1 MTNPDG
7 SVPSS
12 SLGRVW
18 TGGIDLEGLNSALT
32 LNPRAGSKLIE
43 ADERFWATPRR
54 SSTSTDQE
62 VLQISLQSPRLIN
75 YIAFSAAI
83 FPHDIYAEY
92 WDHDADKWR
101 PCLDA
106 TVPRATP
113 AVYSIL
119 ESRPGVL
126 PPASAIYGHYHPQHS
141 FSGHWRNIEFRI
153 RSVTTILVRL
163 VLQRNTRGRV
173 PTDAFGQ
180 PVDYSLAIRA
190 LTVGFRVEKRGD
202 IPRTS
207 PRLDSFS
214 EYETFATMTD
224 VLGSSVDFSLRINR
238 ASHVL
243 SYQTSNPTDENLAW
257 RCEPQPIPWAV
268 VNFFADT
275 RAADG
280 SPQVIDRFHIDPL
293 YEGPN
298 LNLYW
303 ANDEPSGKFIAN
315 DDPLE
320 FGVATVHDEVGI
332 PGNVLHAGD
341 ANKDKYAYVD
351 INNAG
356 FNFAPSQNWWIGGK
370 LNFKFQHGTQNYLTP
385 VLDFGEFN
393 ISLTPLTF
401 RVLTVHGDA
410 LNVWVDDFDPGTP
423 CTFFVAHDDGVLH
436 LRLRVGEVYYQ
447 ANMALTVDFT
457 SVQPPTLRF
466 GGYLGSQP
474 GIGNSDID
482 SLILKIDESFDEDTA
497 TAFLEDVTPYLRG
510 DVDDDR
516 TENALLRYDTSFVT
530 SNYRTGFVGGT
541 INRFN
546 ELVWHPI
553 ARDFVLRRGFLHI
566 PPTRAKYWK
575 FEFCGL
581 SPEPFEVYKPISKT
595 VQSYPVSMWNRGKGA
610 PTLWDSINVV
620 QPGVMPSIN
629 MALSINFQDATSS
642 IGTGGTGTS
651 KTNTMAR
658 VLWDHDARHSVGS
671 VYWAWNFLPLHQA
684 PRTPCFE
691 KIGVHSYETTVVDHT
706 TKLGYFVGIKSLKAY
721 RLDYAATD
729 DSPQVIEMFHDLANI
744 SSNSNWILTGQYS
757 LSSGQS
763 HYAKAES
770 RVIAS
775 KRIVRAVQFAAQQS
789 AARQLLPDDDFI
801 DLDHTNWVAVGDA
814 HLAPAITESSLL
826 GTILRVDRSLTFQTW
841 ETIETGFDDWDAV
854 DVSTFAALQQGST
867 TPTNYGG
874 ISSVAVDSPPGGRIY
889 AAARVIASNDLVAPL
904 KVQIV
909 DDETGGVLA
918 ESEVEVKANRVTEW
932 YTGFTIGEATLRP
945 WLWLDFFAF
954 RTGALFLDHF
964 VRANST
970 SLGNLESG
978 QRWLTGPAGSIT
990 IVNNEAKVTVLGQ
1003 ENYIDPQTPYGTLE
1017 VITSAAAAVTS
1028 VVKIVDFDPLFLA
1041 DDGNVYAHGYVVSAW
1056 FDALGVGRVVENND
1070 KLRFEIMP
1078 TNAVPLANQDPTA
1091 DPALKPYSIVI
1102 YLNDVW
1108 VKTLSHSR
1116 GARSIKGIK
1125 GRVGQE
1131 FTQFTWNP
1139 KTYGAIPPP
1148 QIIRLPRD
1156 GSGGFITD
1164 DTGVQKWRDNENN
1177 IWVFEGTWDLATASE
1192 VPGEDQI
1199 GLPSTATSSGAVM
1212 ATDTGSWYGHLHVYV
1227 RNVASTA
1234 ITGVK
1239 HGNVICLDYDNGI
1252 FINSAGNIV
1261 SRAGVDYGNL
1271 IPSGIPNNSVI
1282 SIQFVRTER
1291 LLPANRGGY
1300 DPALAP
1306 DMIIASVN
1314 EVIVGRYVGL
1324 WLDRWRGT
1332 KRGVAGDV
1340 WSGTRPAAAN
1350 YTLDTSF
1357 RAMGWAP
1364 DIFYTPIDPANP
1376 TWNEI
1381 SNGGLATWNDLI
1393 RHRVQ
1398 TRPRLRAQVV
1408 QSGMSIDAWSIDTL
1422 SLYSDPIIWSF
1433 SNDGGFTWYPAL
1445 DIRNNPYGVLAF
1457 PPTVAVTDPA
1467 QQPGQSLMWKV
1478 ESFAP
1483 GATVSSLVIRP
1494 WYGGALSGITHH
1506 VGVSAG
1512 GPNVMPYDHYPPIEQ
1527 DSRFQTWSKPIPQDW
1542 WHKYRILSRTRE
1554 GLDYGVK
1561 NLATYPS
1568 DTLFPADNLYPGTI

>member
-7 SVPSS
+7 SLPRS

-18 TGGIDLEGLNSALT
+18 AGGIDLEGLNSALT

-62 VLQISLQSPRLIN
+62 VLQIGLQSPRLIN
-75 YIAFSAAI
+75 YIAFNAAI
-83 FPHDIYAEY
+83 FPHDIYVEY
-92 WDHDADKWR
+92 WDHTQNGWR

-126 PPASAIYGHYHPQHS
+126 PPASSVYGHYHPQHS
-141 FSGHWRNIEFRI
+141 FSGHWRNVEFRI
-153 RSVTTILVRL
+153 RPVTTILVRL
-163 VLQRNTRGRV
+163 ILQRNTRGRV
-173 PTDAFGQ
+173 PTNAFGQ

-190 LTVGFRVEKRGD
+190 LTVGFRVEKRSD
-202 IPRTS
+202 VPRTS

-224 VLGSSVDFSLRINR
+224 VLGSAVDFSLRINR

-243 SYQTSNPTDENLAW
+243 RHQGPSSTDEILAW
-257 RCEPQPIPWAV
+257 RSEPQPIPWAV
-268 VNFFADT
+268 VNFFVDT

-303 ANDEPSGKFIAN
+303 ANDEPTGRFLAN
-315 DDPLE
+315 SDPLE

-351 INNAG
+351 IDNSG
-356 FNFAPSQNWWIGGK
+356 FNFAPSQKWWIGGK
-370 LNFKFQHGTQNYLTP
+370 LNFKFKHGTQNYLSP
-385 VLDFGEFN
+385 ILDFGEFN
-393 ISLTPLTF
+393 IALTPLTF
-401 RVLTVHGDA
+401 RVLTVHGDT
-410 LNVWVDDFDPGTP
+410 LNVKVAGFDPSTP
-423 CTFFVAHDDGVLH
+423 CTFFVAHDEGVLY
-436 LRLRVGEVYYQ
+436 LRLRVGEVYYR
-447 ANMALTVDFT
+447 ASMDLSVDFT
-457 SVQPPTLRF
+457 TLQPPTLRF

-482 SLILKIDESFDEDTA
+482 SLILKVDEDFDEDTA
-497 TAFLEDVTPYLRG
+497 TEFLEDVTPYLQG
-510 DVDDDR
+510 NVDDDR
-516 TENALLRYDTSFVT
+516 TGNALLRYDISFVT
-530 SNYRTGFVGGT
+530 PNYRTGFVGGT
-541 INRFN
+541 INRFD
-546 ELVWHPI
+546 ELDWHPI
-553 ARDFVLRRGFLHI
+553 ARDFVLRRGFLYI

-581 SPEPFEVYKPISKT
+581 SPEPFEVYKPIAKT
-595 VQSYPVSMWNRGKGA
+595 VQSYPVSMWNRGKGS

-629 MALSINFQDATSS
+629 MALSSNFQDATSN

-691 KIGVHSYETTVVDHT
+691 KVGVHSYETTVVDHT
-706 TKLGYFVGIKSLKAY
+706 TKLGYFVGIKSLQAY

-729 DSPQVIEMFHDLANI
+729 DSPQIVEMFHDLANV
-744 SSNSNWILTGQYS
+744 SSNSNWILTEQHA

-763 HYAKAES
+763 NYAKAES

-801 DLDHTNWVAVGDA
+801 DLDHTNWTAVGDA
-814 HLAPAITESSLL
+814 HLAPEITESSLL
-826 GTILRVDRSLTFQTW
+826 GTILRIDRSLTPQSW
-841 ETIETGFDDWDAV
+841 EAIETGLVDWNTV
-854 DVSTFAALQQGST
+854 DNATFGALQQGST
-867 TPTNYGG
+867 VPTNYGG
-874 ISSVAVDSPPGGRIY
+874 ITSVAVESPPGGRIY
-889 AAARVIASNDLVAPL
+889 AAARVIASKDLVAPL

-909 DDETGGVLA
+909 DDETGTVLA
-918 ESEVEVKANRVTEW
+918 ESEAEVKANRVTEW
-932 YTGFTIGEATLRP
+932 YAGFTLGEGQLKP
-945 WLWLDFFAF
+945 WLWSDFFAF
-954 RTGALFLDHF
+954 RLGALFMDHF
-964 VRANST
+964 VRANAT
-970 SLGNLESG
+970 SLGNMESG
-978 QRWLTGPAGSIT
+978 QRWLSGSSGSIT
-990 IVNNEAKVTVLGQ
+990 IATNEAKVTVEGQ
-1003 ENYIDPQTPYGTLE
+1003 ENYVDTQAPFGTLE
-1017 VITSAAAAVTS
+1017 IVLSALGSSATS
-1028 VVKIVDFDPLFLA
+1028 VVKIFDLDPLLLITDGTLA
-1041 DDGNVYAHGYVVSAW
+1041 LKGFGVAGVA
-1056 FDALGVGRVVENND
+1056 ALGVGRAVQAND
-1070 KLRFEIMP
+1070 TIKLMFMP
-1078 TNAVPLANQDPTA
+1078 TKAVPGAQLPVGTDATLN
-1091 DPALKPYSIVI
+1091 PYSVVV
-1102 YLNDVW
+1102 YLNGAW
-1108 VKTLSHSR
+1108 TKTVCHPY
-1116 GARSIKGIK
+1116 GARTIKGIK
-1125 GRVGQE
+1125 GRTNQE
-1131 FTQFTWNP
+1131 FTQFTWTP
-1139 KTYGAIPPP
+1139 KAYGAIPP
-1148 QIIRLPRD
+1148 QIARLPHD
-1156 GSGGFITD
+1156 GFGNYVSNN
-1164 DTGVQKWRDNENN
+1164 TGTVKWQDNEGA
-1177 IWVFEGTWDLATASE
+1177 IWIFEGTWDLSTAVETAGNDLHSPPTTATAN
-1192 VPGEDQI
+1192 
-1199 GLPSTATSSGAVM
+1199 GAVM
-1212 ATDTGSWYGHLHVYV
+1212 VTETESWYGHLTVYV

-1239 HGNVICLDYDNGI
+1239 HGYVICLDYDNGI
-1252 FINSAGNIV
+1252 FINAAGNIV

-1271 IPSGIPNNSVI
+1271 ISGGIPNSSTI
-1282 SIQFVRTER
+1282 TIQFMRTAH
-1291 LLPANRGGY
+1291 LDPASRGGY
-1300 DPALAP
+1300 DPALSP

-1314 EVIVGRYVGL
+1314 GVIVGRYVGL

-1332 KRGVAGDV
+1332 KRGVAGDI
-1340 WSGTRPAAAN
+1340 WAGTRPGGAN

-1357 RAMGWAP
+1357 RSIKWAP
-1364 DIFYTPIDPANP
+1364 DISKSPLDPANP
-1376 TWNEI
+1376 TWDEV
-1381 SNGGLATWNDLI
+1381 SNGGLNTWDDMV
-1393 RHRVQ
+1393 RRRTQ
-1398 TRPRLRAQVV
+1398 PRPRLRAQVV
-1408 QSGMSIDAWSIDTL
+1408 QAGMSTDAWLIDTL

-1445 DIRNNPYGVLAF
+1445 DIRNNPNGVLAF
-1457 PPTVAVTDPA
+1457 PPTVVVTDPA

-1483 GATVSSLVIRP
+1483 GAMVSSLVIRP
-1494 WYGGALSGITHH
+1494 WYGGLLSGLTHH
-1506 VGVSAG
+1506 VGVSSG
-1512 GPNVMPYDHYPPIEQ
+1512 GPNVMPYDHYPAIER

-1542 WHKYRILSRTRE
+1542 WHKYRILNRARE
-1554 GLDYGVK
+1554 GADYGVK
-1561 NLATYPS
+1561 NTAIYPS
-1568 DTLFPADNLYPGTI
+1568 DTLFPAENLYPGTI